1 MNQFYGSMKYY
12 FAIKKNVKL
21 SIWVSSESH
30 LHYEAWKK
38 SESKGYILYHSIFM
52 TCWQCNYGDEEQIS
66 GYLGLEL
73 EFGFGYKGA
82 AWGNFFKGEV
92 NCSVAFPS
100 GSAVKNLP
108 AMQET
113 WVPSLVRKI
122 PWKRS
127 WLPTTV
133 FLPGEFHGQ
142 RSYKES
148 DMTEVTEHEHSSV
161 FQLWW

>member
-1 MNQFYGSMKYY
+1 MLNSAYESHLNLICIMRRERSQSQKVTSCIIPFLWL
-12 FAIKKNVKL
+12 ADNVKL
-21 SIWVSSESH
+21 WRWRTDQWLLRV
-30 LHYEAWKK
+30 
-38 SESKGYILYHSIFM
+38 
-52 TCWQCNYGDEEQIS
+52 
-66 GYLGLEL
+66 EL
-73 EFGFGYKGA
+73 EFGFGYKEA